1 MKMKVLTSYT
11 KGIKEAT
18 KWPKMIVLLW
28 AINFMFASVLYF
40 LMSELFN
47 SSVAPHIDVDQL
59 MKKLDFSV
67 ILDFILNHGGALST
81 IISIGSILIIMYFIA
96 SHLIYGGII
105 HTLKSSR
112 EPGGEEKKSRFMTV
126 FWEGAGKFF
135 FRFLVLSILSLLLW
149 IGFLFINI
157 ILTPI
162 GGLLTNNGENEQML
176 VYVFIGRM
184 IIAVFLILL
193 IKMILDYA
201 RIKTVSE
208 DNRNV
213 LQSFIQAIGFVLSR
227 FGKTLALF
235 YLILL
240 TGAIL
245 FFILFFL
252 KSLISTTTLAAV
264 IGAFIIGQFI
274 IMIRTWTTIFFQSGQ
289 MQFYSAS
296 MRTHANKE

>member
-1 MKMKVLTSYT
+1 MKAITSYT

-18 KWPKMIVLLW
+18 KRPKMIVLLW

-47 SSVAPHIDVDQL
+47 SAVAPHIDVDQL

-67 ILDFILNHGGALST
+67 ILDFILNNGGALNT
-81 IISIGSILIIMYFIA
+81 IISVGLILTVMYFFF
-96 SHLIYGGII
+96 SHLIYGGILHI
-105 HTLKSSR
+105 LKSGR

-135 FRFLVLSILSLLLW
+135 FRFFFLSVLSILLW
-149 IGFLFINI
+149 LGFLFINL

-162 GGLLTNNGENEQML
+162 GGLLTNKGENEQML
-176 VYVFIGRM
+176 VYVFIGRV
-184 IIAVFLILL
+184 IIALFLILL

-201 RIKTVSE
+201 RIKVVSE

-213 LQSFIQAIGFVLSR
+213 LQSFFHAIGFVFSR

-252 KSLISTTTLAAV
+252 KSMISTTTLTAV
-264 IGAFIIGQFI
+264 VIAFIIGQFI
-274 IMIRTWTTIFFQSGQ
+274 IVIRTWTTIFFQSGQ
-289 MQFYSAS
+289 LEFYSAS
-296 MRTHANKE
+296 IRTNANKE